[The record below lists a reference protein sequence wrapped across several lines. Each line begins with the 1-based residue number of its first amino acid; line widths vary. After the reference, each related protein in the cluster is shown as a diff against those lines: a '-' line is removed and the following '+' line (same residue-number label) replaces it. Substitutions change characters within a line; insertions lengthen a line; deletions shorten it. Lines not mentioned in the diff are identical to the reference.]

1 MAELTPLRDKFGHHD
16 LISLKEDYPLSYR
29 DTCCGLPGLVPPYCA
44 LLKYIGFIDLD
55 LIVFQKLFIFLNGA
69 ELAPVSPSVF
79 ILHLPKPLFSVF
91 HMFQALSIFVLVNDL
106 YIGDPLEANLTQEI
120 CIFQ

>member
-1 MAELTPLRDKFGHHD
+1 MAELFPLRGKFGHHD
-16 LISLKEDYPLSYR
+16 LISLNEDYPLSYR

-44 LLKYIGFIDLD
+44 LLKYIGFIDLH
-55 LIVFQKLFIFLNGA
+55 LIVFRKLYIFLNGA

-91 HMFQALSIFVLVNDL
+91 HVFQAMGIFVLVNDL
-106 YIGDPLEANLTQEI
+106 YIGDPLEAN
-120 CIFQ
+120 